1 MPVFP
6 RLRVYL
12 SDTLPAEV
20 SAELTARSLLPLPR
34 SPTLANLQAAI
45 DDPACRALLVH
56 IQNPTTTPAAAALLD
71 TVLDQLAGPA
81 LDNGVLTTLVV
92 EGVAADQ
99 AAVISAVYARFS
111 GLKGSVDTFRYR
123 PNIIAWTVG
132 GAGALAQTCV
142 AHPPGL
148 PWRDVLVE
156 VARAGASVSA
166 EDQRLLQRA
175 FSDCDG
181 LRVDLLQ
188 SRTARIGKVNV
199 YRVQP
204 RRAGRPEPIP
214 FIVKI
219 GHPEVI
225 DSEEGNTNLACGDH
239 TPYPYFPP
247 LAPDR
252 FVSGRDR
259 RALVSH
265 FIDRAILFERYIQS
279 HSPAMAVASLFDG
292 PLRCWRS
299 HGRPETVEVGRH
311 ALKSGIVRSQAF
323 WYRNAH
329 RAAERRHA
337 GVRAP
342 RQLITDLRA
351 HPPLQVYMCGS
362 HGDLHLKNLFVREN
376 SVDIVLIDFNH
387 AGEAP
392 ASRDPAELEVSLAF
406 SPPEDGT
413 ESLDPALLQTLYTG
427 PLLGRRDLARQS
439 HPRVLAIEQVRR
451 QAAGSV
457 TEAEYQVM
465 VAAHCLYYARKG
477 NADAYLAADRLI

>member
-6 RLRVYL
+6 RPRVYL
-12 SDTLPAEV
+12 SDTLPAEI
-20 SAELTARSLLPLPR
+20 SMELTARSLLPLPQ
-34 SPTLANLQAAI
+34 STTLANLQAAI

-56 IQNPTTTPAAAALLD
+56 IQNPTTNLTAAALLD

-99 AAVISAVYARFS
+99 AAVIRAVYARFS

-132 GAGALAQTCV
+132 GGGPIAQTCA
-142 AHPPGL
+142 AHPPSL
-148 PWRDVLVE
+148 PWRDVPVE
-156 VARAGASVSA
+156 IGPAGASVPA

-181 LRVDLLQ
+181 LQVRLLQ
-188 SRTARIGKVNV
+188 SRTARIGKVNI

-204 RRAGRPEPIP
+204 RQTGLPEPIP

-247 LAPDR
+247 LAPER

-279 HSPAMAVASLFDG
+279 HSPGMAVASLFDG

-299 HGRPETVEVGRH
+299 HGRTETIEIGRY
-311 ALKSGIVRSQAF
+311 ALKKGIVWRGAER
-323 WYRNAH
+323 YRRAH
-329 RAAERRHA
+329 RAADRRQP
-337 GVRAP
+337 GVRTP
-342 RQLITDLRA
+342 GQLIADLEA
-351 HPPLQVYMCGS
+351 GPSLDVYICGS

-376 SVDIVLIDFNH
+376 SVEIVLIDFNR

-406 SPPEDGT
+406 SPPEDGA
-413 ESLDPALLQTLYTG
+413 EPLNPALLQALYTG
-427 PLLGRRDLARQS
+427 PLLVRRDLARQS
-439 HPRVLAIEQVRR
+439 HPRALAIEQVRR

-465 VAAHCLYYARKG
+465 VAVHCLYYARKG